1 MATLGERI
9 RALRNE
15 KKLTLV
21 QLAGNKM
28 TKGMLSLIEN
38 NKATPSMENLT
49 YIAEQLNVPMAEL
62 LGDHI
67 AKEENLL
74 EQIKQ
79 LIDED
84 KPFDTFADDIW
95 KLYKPEQPFSEQ
107 LSGARLAV
115 YFGKSAYYVDQSIAP
130 FFTHA
135 EKVYK
140 NLHAAD
146 LWVDTIID
154 RVKLFANDRQYNEA
168 IQFFALKKDELDSL
182 AVKPTPMRMLKWYF
196 YLAAIQFGLGSYSEG
211 METIEK
217 SMKLSKEHHIYYMMN
232 QLLRMGTAVEMMTH
246 HEDYEQKYLQ
256 KLKQYMIF
264 SEDEDLQVYI
274 PFIEAHF
281 NTTYHIDLQRAKN
294 LLNQIDD
301 QKVTDIYF
309 PFLDL
314 ERGKLL
320 YYENKYDEARHY
332 FNKSANQDLLAHPF
346 DQSVL
351 ASRYTYLVKIAQKT
365 DDSKLL
371 SEAISLGKKLY
382 DKLPNSFYKE
392 QFKETIND

>member
-1 MATLGERI
+1 
-9 RALRNE
+9 
-15 KKLTLV
+15 
-21 QLAGNKM
+21 
-28 TKGMLSLIEN
+28 
-38 NKATPSMENLT
+38 
-49 YIAEQLNVPMAEL
+49 
-62 LGDHI
+62 
-67 AKEENLL
+67 
-74 EQIKQ
+74 
-79 LIDED
+79 
-84 KPFDTFADDIW
+84 
-95 KLYKPEQPFSEQ
+95 
-107 LSGARLAV
+107 
-115 YFGKSAYYVDQSIAP
+115 
-130 FFTHA
+130 
-135 EKVYK
+135 
-140 NLHAAD
+140 
-146 LWVDTIID
+146 
-154 RVKLFANDRQYNEA
+154 
-168 IQFFALKKDELDSL
+168 KDELDSL

-320 YYENKYDEARHY
+320 YYE
-332 FNKSANQDLLAHPF
+332 
-346 DQSVL
+346 
-351 ASRYTYLVKIAQKT
+351 
-365 DDSKLL
+365 
-371 SEAISLGKKLY
+371 
-382 DKLPNSFYKE
+382 
-392 QFKETIND
+392 

>member
-135 EKVYK
+135 DKVYK
-140 NLHAAD
+140 NLHVAGLCA
-146 LWVDTIID
+146 DTIID
-154 RVKLFANDRQYNEA
+154 LVKLFANARQYNEA
-168 IQFFALKKDELDSL
+168 IQFFALKKDALDSL
-182 AVKPTPMRMLKWYF
+182 AVKPTPMRMLKLYF

-217 SMKLSKEHHIYYMMN
+217 SMKLS
-232 QLLRMGTAVEMMTH
+232 
-246 HEDYEQKYLQ
+246 
-256 KLKQYMIF
+256 
-264 SEDEDLQVYI
+264 
-274 PFIEAHF
+274 
-281 NTTYHIDLQRAKN
+281 
-294 LLNQIDD
+294 
-301 QKVTDIYF
+301 
-309 PFLDL
+309 
-314 ERGKLL
+314 
-320 YYENKYDEARHY
+320 
-332 FNKSANQDLLAHPF
+332 
-346 DQSVL
+346 
-351 ASRYTYLVKIAQKT
+351 
-365 DDSKLL
+365 
-371 SEAISLGKKLY
+371 
-382 DKLPNSFYKE
+382 
-392 QFKETIND
+392 ND